1 MAAAGRG
8 VICLHPAM
16 TAHKPLKGNRI
27 EQSKSNQ
34 QLKAFHIW
42 AVHSTYSGAW
52 EGSLTIQHRG
62 VYTYTCWTCEI
73 CHPLFKP
80 ICPCPTVLRTIVM
93 GRSANKI
100 NVICSNM
107 CETLTRNKRIGLP
120 YTDLCTAC
128 LKSQFGWI
136 MVGFSVSQM
145 NHWFSF
151 PNCWPPRDGIDAADT
166 LGQHSVGNQF
176 RQLRTPWGGQ
186 HGNRGTLAGQKF
198 ASHLESCWMHL
209 PRLHKL
215 VVRIRSLG
223 TQLA

>member
-1 MAAAGRG
+1 
-8 VICLHPAM
+8 M

-27 EQSKSNQ
+27 EHRSPTNSWRLFTSRLFIPLILGPEKVVWKFADA
-34 QLKAFHIW
+34 QL
-42 AVHSTYSGAW
+42 S
-52 EGSLTIQHRG
+52 TIQYRG

-80 ICPCPTVLRTIVM
+80 ICPCPTGLRTIVM
-93 GRSANKI
+93 GRSDNKI

-107 CETLTRNKRIGLP
+107 CETLKRNKRIGLP
-120 YTDLCTAC
+120 YTDLYTTY
-128 LKSQFGWI
+128 LNSQFGWI

-151 PNCWPPRDGIDAADT
+151 PHCCPPRDGIDAADT

-186 HGNRGTLAGQKF
+186 TPWEPGN
-198 ASHLESCWMHL
+198 
-209 PRLHKL
+209 P
-215 VVRIRSLG
+215 
-223 TQLA
+223 

>member
-42 AVHSTYSGAW
+42 AVLS
-52 EGSLTIQHRG
+52 TIQYRG

-80 ICPCPTVLRTIVM
+80 ICPCPTGLRTIVM

-107 CETLTRNKRIGLP
+107 CETLKRNKRIGLP
-120 YTDLCTAC
+120 YTDLYTTC
-128 LKSQFGWI
+128 LNSQFGWI

-145 NHWFSF
+145 NHGFSF
-151 PNCWPPRDGIDAADT
+151 PNC
-166 LGQHSVGNQF
+166 
-176 RQLRTPWGGQ
+176 
-186 HGNRGTLAGQKF
+186 
-198 ASHLESCWMHL
+198 
-209 PRLHKL
+209 
-215 VVRIRSLG
+215 
-223 TQLA
+223 